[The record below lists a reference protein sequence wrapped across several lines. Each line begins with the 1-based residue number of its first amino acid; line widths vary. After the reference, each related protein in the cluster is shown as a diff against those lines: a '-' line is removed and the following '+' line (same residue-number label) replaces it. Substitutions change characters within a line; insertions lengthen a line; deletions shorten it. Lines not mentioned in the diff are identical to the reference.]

1 MAYIRI
7 TSITPGTKGT
17 TKFGNRDQLH
27 YQYAH
32 DVGLLR
38 HSAWLHDVKVGDCLI
53 VPYKELE
60 DIRKNGK
67 GVFEFKLEHPKY
79 ANHSVGS
86 DTYPYEV
93 IEWLSETKVKVREMD
108 TEDYTD
114 FGEHCNKYIS
124 NPKNLA
130 FVVRE
135 HKNGGLFEPGTNS
148 CPYILS
154 DKPYYRRDPN
164 Y

>member
-7 TSITPGTKGT
+7 TSITPGAKGT
-17 TKFGNRDQLH
+17 AKYNPSILD
-27 YQYAH
+27 YQYAKE
-32 DVGLLR
+32 VGLTK
-38 HSAWLHDVKVGDCLI
+38 HSAWLHDVKVGDTLV
-53 VPYKELE
+53 VPYKEIGE
-60 DIRKNGK
+60 IRKKGY
-67 GVFEFKLEHPKY
+67 GVFDLQIEHPKY

-93 IEWLSETKVKVREMD
+93 VEWLSETKVKVRQMD
-108 TEDYTD
+108 TDDYTEM
-114 FGEHCNKYIS
+114 GEHCNKYIS
-124 NPKNLA
+124 NPKNMT

-164 Y
+164 F